1 MHQLNT
7 RLWKECANTLFITFR
22 SHSSIHISPPQ
33 LVLTRRFAP
42 RSSLRSFFPTP
53 TQTVLTVLGE
63 TYSAV
68 GDGLTAE
75 GLYSS
80 SSDAF
85 FNLESQ
91 AQTILSR
98 IHLSKV
104 EIKLYASWERR
115 EGDIARLEN
124 RIEADTEKLG
134 LGWRQILKDDDVE
147 EKVKILSGLNI

>member
-1 MHQLNT
+1 MHQSNT
-7 RLWKECANTLFITFR
+7 RLWKECVNTLFITFR
-22 SHSSIHISPPQ
+22 SDSSTHKLPPQ
-33 LVLTRRFAP
+33 FCP
-42 RSSLRSFFPTP
+42 NSSLRSLLVTSLLFPTP

-91 AQTILSR
+91 AQTMLSR